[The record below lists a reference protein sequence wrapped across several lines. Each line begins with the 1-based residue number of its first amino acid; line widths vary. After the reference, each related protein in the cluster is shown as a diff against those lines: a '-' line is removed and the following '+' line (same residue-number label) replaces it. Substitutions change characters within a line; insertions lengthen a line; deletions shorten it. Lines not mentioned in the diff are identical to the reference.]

1 MKTREYFVEK
11 LESLKIELKAEIKNQ
26 LYSIFKKDEIFYNY
40 DESNYINFENNI
52 TEMQDNGIIDSIEIC
67 EHNIVIYPSD
77 QDLEPI
83 DLEDIEDVHDL
94 MLLHYIILNYN

>member
-1 MKTREYFVEK
+1 
-11 LESLKIELKAEIKNQ
+11 
-26 LYSIFKKDEIFYNY
+26 
-40 DESNYINFENNI
+40 
-52 TEMQDNGIIDSIEIC
+52 MQDNGIIDSIEIC
-67 EHNIVIYPSD
+67 EHNIVIYPSG